1 MSFVKRPICTYILGQ
16 LLGGKT
22 MEQKSMKKERT
33 KTTLHLLLEDK
44 EKAFEKA
51 ESLGRS
57 FSVYISDLI
66 RADTKNDKKIE
77 Y

>member
-1 MSFVKRPICTYILGQ
+1 
-16 LLGGKT
+16 
-22 MEQKSMKKERT
+22 MEQKSIKKVKT

-44 EKAFEKA
+44 ERAFEKA
-51 ESLGRS
+51 ENLGRS

-66 RADTKNDKKIE
+66 RADTKNDNKIE

>member
-1 MSFVKRPICTYILGQ
+1 
-16 LLGGKT
+16 
-22 MEQKSMKKERT
+22 MENKIIKKEKT

-77 Y
+77 N

>member
-1 MSFVKRPICTYILGQ
+1 
-16 LLGGKT
+16 
-22 MEQKSMKKERT
+22 MEHKIIKKEKT
-33 KTTLHLLLEDK
+33 KTTLHLLVEDK

-66 RADTKNDKKIE
+66 RADNKIE
-77 Y
+77 N

>member
-1 MSFVKRPICTYILGQ
+1 MKN
-16 LLGGKT
+16 KT
-22 MEQKSMKKERT
+22 IKKEKT

-51 ESLGRS
+51 GKLGRT

-66 RADTKNDKKIE
+66 RADTKNDNKIE
-77 Y
+77 N